1 MAIKHKNFNYFVWN
15 DNSVSRIGDLRKHE
29 VAKALNLHKKR
40 LKSGYIV
47 LKKLH
52 EQRLKTSPGSK
63 PINTE
68 RVMLR
73 TMKMKTRRPMKT
85 SNREVRLDAI
95 IQTALFLLDSEA
107 DFEAVKSCLKQA
119 GGKDD

>member
-52 EQRLKTSPGSK
+52 CLLYTSPS
-63 PINTE
+63 PRDVE
-68 RVMLR
+68 ESRM
-73 TMKMKTRRPMKT
+73 P
-85 SNREVRLDAI
+85 SSA
-95 IQTALFLLDSEA
+95 
-107 DFEAVKSCLKQA
+107 
-119 GGKDD
+119 